1 MELQNF
7 ITERE
12 LNTFEKIKD
21 VFTSDPFFME
31 VKGDDNSCILL
42 STTKSPNTKFIRT
55 SNGCVID
62 ATNKKVVSYFPHI
75 ERKEITN
82 DEESDEKKVDFVK
95 VEELIDG
102 SVVRLYHHNDK
113 WIVATLRTIDASK
126 AYWQSN
132 KSFSDLF
139 YECNNNRINFDKLNK
154 NYIYGFI
161 IQHPE
166 NKIVTHYNF
175 PDIIHIMTINRE
187 DFKEVEYEIEL
198 INTELKLLRPKQLI
212 FNDYNQLL
220 KSCKQL
226 YHYIPGYLVTLADG
240 TKTKFIA
247 PHYTFVKS
255 LKGNTP
261 KIDVRYLQMRND
273 KRQVND
279 LLLYYPE
286 LIEMVNII
294 ESNIINEA
302 RSLHRKYVAIKIYK
316 QWHDLTSIEK
326 MIIYKIHEKYLQT
339 KNPVD
344 FQTVYSVISEI
355 PYYKLAMLL
364 KIPLH

>member
-7 ITERE
+7 IAERE

-21 VFTSDPFFME
+21 VFTSDPFFMQ
-31 VKGDDNSCILL
+31 VKGDEETCIVL
-42 STTKSPNTKFIRT
+42 STSKSPNTKFIRT

-62 ATNKKVVSYFPHI
+62 IANKKIVSYFP
-75 ERKEITN
+75 EMGRKEITN
-82 DEESDEKKVDFVK
+82 EDSDDEKVDFVK

-102 SVVRLYHHNDK
+102 SVLRLYHHNDK
-113 WIVATLRTIDASK
+113 WVVATLRTIDASK

-132 KSFSDLF
+132 KSFADLF
-139 YECNNNRINFDKLNK
+139 KECNNGRIDFENLDKN
-154 NYIYGFI
+154 NVYGFI

-175 PDIIHIMTINRE
+175 PDLIHIMSISLENFE
-187 DFKEVEYEIEL
+187 EIEYKIKL
-198 INTELKLLRPKQLI
+198 KDTELSLLKPKQLI
-212 FNDYNQLL
+212 FNDYNQLI

-261 KIDVRYLQMRND
+261 KIDVRYLQIRTD
-273 KRQVND
+273 RRQVND

-294 ESNIINEA
+294 ESNIIEETKKM
-302 RSLHRKYVAIKIYK
+302 HRKYVAIKIYK
-316 QWHDLTSIEK
+316 QWHDLTGIEK
-326 MIIYKIHEKYLQT
+326 MIIYKVHEKYLQT
-339 KNPVD
+339 KIPVD
-344 FQTVYSVISEI
+344 FQTVYSVLSEM
-355 PYYKLAMLL
+355 PYYKMAMLL
-364 KIPLH
+364 KIPLQ